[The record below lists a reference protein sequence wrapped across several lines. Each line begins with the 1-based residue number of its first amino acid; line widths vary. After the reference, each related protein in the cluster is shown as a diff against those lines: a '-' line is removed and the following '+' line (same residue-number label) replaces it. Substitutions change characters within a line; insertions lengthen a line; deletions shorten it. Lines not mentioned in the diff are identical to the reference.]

1 MCDRDKC
8 ISILREN
15 KARIQR
21 EFDVASMAVFGS
33 VARET
38 NTSGSDIDILVDMPP
53 KIFQMSAL
61 KKFLETLL
69 DNSVDLVRRHPH
81 LTSKFLNQIS
91 RDAIT
96 IF

>member
-38 NTSGSDIDILVDMPP
+38 NTSGSDIDILVVGLAC
-53 KIFQMSAL
+53 QG
-61 KKFLETLL
+61 
-69 DNSVDLVRRHPH
+69 DLVM
-81 LTSKFLNQIS
+81 SDF
-91 RDAIT
+91 
-96 IF
+96 